1 MKDKYKSMKR
11 NKKIRI
17 NDRTNAPVNV
27 PVCASEHLSL
37 RVTPSLKEY
46 FRNQSSSQKL
56 SMTKYVLNIFDNYLD
71 HSLLKEITS
80 NKPVDKNIQN
90 RIAGRSKLENT
101 SWDGLQ
107 KVWNFIKC
115 V

>member
-1 MKDKYKSMKR
+1 MKR

-17 NDRTNAPVNV
+17 NPRTNAPVNV

-46 FRNQSSSQKL
+46 FRNQSNRQKL
-56 SMTKYVLNIFDNYLD
+56 SMTKYVLNIFDNYLE
-71 HSLLKEITS
+71 HSLLKEFPS

-90 RIAGRSKLENT
+90 RIAGRSNLENS

-107 KVWNFIKC
+107 KVWDFFKGD
-115 V
+115 